1 MKKTFS
7 VICVVLVLALT
18 LSLAACGGSGSGGS
32 GGKDYSGTYKLIEI
46 TAGGKDM
53 SSYLD
58 LVGDVTL
65 TIEGDKATMKMGED
79 TSEMTVDSKAM
90 TISSDG
96 SASPFTVE
104 DNKLTLAE
112 NNSDTKMVFEKQ
124 QK

>member
-1 MKKTFS
+1 MKKTVS
-7 VICVVLVLALT
+7 IICVVLVLALT
-18 LSLAACGGSGSGGS
+18 LSLAACGGSGGS

-53 SSYLD
+53 SSYLN

-79 TSEMTVDSKAM
+79 TTEMTVDSKAM

-104 DNKLTLAE
+104 DNKLTMAE
-112 NNSDTKMVFEKQ
+112 KGSDTKMVFEKQ
-124 QK
+124 PK